1 LHLRVLTDPAQR
13 LIAFGHLE
21 NASLLNAIF
30 GNTDLTLDGI
40 ADCANVMRVSRTSIT
55 LISNW

>member
-1 LHLRVLTDPAQR
+1 VLTDPAQR